1 MAHLIDYLEKVEN
14 LTFDQEPLN
23 ILDKVCINEIG
34 YLTYEKWLTPSDLQ
48 KTINLHDFAEGKELN
63 PDYSFMVTKER
74 VELAEAIV
82 RSRRFASLSLSNYR
96 SVLDKEV
103 EKQFAAMIFSLPE
116 LGYHQLVFR
125 GTDDSVIGWKED
137 FQLTYSREI
146 PAHRSAMTFLEDHLP
161 NLSGHITVSGHSK
174 GGNLALYSAVQSST
188 SLREKIAEL
197 LLLDSP
203 GLMKSLLEKPS
214 YQELKARMTVI
225 RPQDS
230 VVGVMLYW
238 DRPAQLVAAEGIGFA
253 QHNALSWE
261 VDLAAN
267 DFAYEDQPTELSQRL
282 EETFQEWIETLPNQ
296 ELKQVCDLVF
306 DTILDS
312 GIESLDDIGIQAL
325 PQIGQ
330 MLQEFGNLSDKQK
343 KVLQDGFNQLLWI
356 FWKSGNKKST
366 LPKLELP
373 DFIKKLSELRNHD

>member
-1 MAHLIDYLEKVEN
+1 MPNLIDYLEKVKE

-23 ILDKVCINEIG
+23 ILDKVCINKIG
-34 YLTYEKWLTPSDLQ
+34 YLTYEKWLTASDL
-48 KTINLHDFAEGKELN
+48 KKPINLHDFAEGKELN

-82 RSRRFASLSLSNYR
+82 KSRRFASLSFSDYR

-116 LGYHQLVFR
+116 LDYHQLVFR

-146 PAHRSAMTFLEDHLP
+146 SAHRSALAFLSEHLP
-161 NLSGHITVSGHSK
+161 NLSGHITLSGHSK

-188 SLREKIAEL
+188 ALREKIAEL

-261 VDLAAN
+261 VDLATN
-267 DFAYEDQPTELSQRL
+267 DFVYEDQPTELSQRL

-356 FWKSGNKKST
+356 FWKSGNKKSN

>member
-1 MAHLIDYLEKVEN
+1 MAHLIDYLEKAEN

-34 YLTYEKWLTPSDLQ
+34 YLTYEKWLTASDL
-48 KTINLHDFAEGKELN
+48 KKPINLHDFAEGKELN

-74 VELAEAIV
+74 VELAEAMV

-161 NLSGHITVSGHSK
+161 NLSGRITVSGHSK

-214 YQELKARMTVI
+214 YQELKAKMIVI

-253 QHNALSWE
+253 QHNALTWE
-261 VDLAAN
+261 VDLVAN
-267 DFAYEDQPTELSQRL
+267 DFVYEDQPTELSQRL

-296 ELKQVCDLVF
+296 ELKQVCDLFF

-312 GIESLDDIGIQAL
+312 GIESLDDISIKTL
-325 PQIGQ
+325 PKLGQ
-330 MLQEFGNLSDKQK
+330 LLQEFGNLTDQQK
-343 KVLQDGFNQLLWI
+343 KVLQDGFNQLLSI
-356 FWKSGNKKST
+356 FWKSGNKKSS

-373 DFIKKLSELRNHD
+373 DFIKKLSELTNND

>member
-34 YLTYEKWLTPSDLQ
+34 YLTYEKWLTASDL
-48 KTINLHDFAEGKELN
+48 KKSINLHDFAEGKELN

-82 RSRRFASLSLSNYR
+82 RSRRFASLSLSDYR

-116 LGYHQLVFR
+116 LDYHQLVFR

-146 PAHRSAMTFLEDHLP
+146 SAHRSALAFLSEHLP

-188 SLREKIAEL
+188 ALREKIAEL

-261 VDLAAN
+261 VDLATN
-267 DFAYEDQPTELSQRL
+267 DFVHEDQPTELSQRL
-282 EETFQEWIETLPNQ
+282 EETFQEWIETLPKQ
-296 ELKQVCDLVF
+296 QLKQGFDLVF

-356 FWKSGNKKST
+356 FWKSGNKKTS

-373 DFIKKLSELRNHD
+373 DFIRKLSELRNHD

>member
-1 MAHLIDYLEKVEN
+1 MPNLIDYLEKVKE
-14 LTFDQEPLN
+14 LTFNQEPLN

-34 YLTYEKWLTPSDLQ
+34 YLTFEKWLTASDLQ
-48 KTINLHDFAEGKELN
+48 KTINLHDYAEGKDLN

-74 VELAEAIV
+74 VELAKAMV
-82 RSRRFASLSLSNYR
+82 RSRRFAGLNLSDYR

-116 LGYHQLVFR
+116 LDYQHIVFR

-146 PAHRSAMTFLEDHLP
+146 PAHRSAIAFLSEHLP

-174 GGNLALYSAVQSST
+174 GGNLALYSAIQSST
-188 SLREKIAEL
+188 ALREQIAEL

-203 GLMKSLLEKPS
+203 GLMKPLLEKPS
-214 YQELKARMTVI
+214 YQGLKAKMTVI

-238 DRPAQLVAAEGIGFA
+238 DTAAQLVAAEGIGFA
-253 QHNALSWE
+253 QHNALTWE
-261 VDLAAN
+261 VDLVAN
-267 DFAYEDQPTELSQRL
+267 DFVYEDQPTELSQRL
-282 EETFQEWIETLPNQ
+282 KETFQEWIETLPNQ
-296 ELKQVCDLVF
+296 ELKLVCDLFF

-312 GIESLDDIGIQAL
+312 GIESLDDISIKTL
-325 PQIGQ
+325 PKLGQ
-330 MLQEFGNLSDKQK
+330 LLQEFGNLTDQQK
-343 KVLQDGFNQLLWI
+343 KVLQDGFKQLLWI
-356 FWKSGNKKST
+356 FWKSGNTKSS

-373 DFIKKLSELRNHD
+373 DFIKKLGELTNKD

>member
-1 MAHLIDYLEKVEN
+1 MPNLIDYLEKVKE

-34 YLTYEKWLTPSDLQ
+34 YLTYEKWLTASDLQ
-48 KTINLHDFAEGKELN
+48 KTINLHDYAEGKDLN
-63 PDYSFMVTKER
+63 PDYSFMVTKKR
-74 VELAEAIV
+74 VELAEAMV
-82 RSRRFASLSLSNYR
+82 RSRRFAGLNLSDYR

-116 LGYHQLVFR
+116 LDYHQLVFR

-146 PAHRSAMTFLEDHLP
+146 PAHRSDIAFLSEHLP

-188 SLREKIAEL
+188 ALREQIAEL

-203 GLMKSLLEKPS
+203 GLMKPLLENPA
-214 YQELKARMTVI
+214 YQELKAKMTVI

-238 DRPAQLVAAEGIGFA
+238 EQAAQLVASEGIGIA
-253 QHNALSWE
+253 QHNALLWQ
-261 VDLAAN
+261 VDPEN
-267 DFAYEDQPTELSQRL
+267 RDFIYVDQPTEMSQRL
-282 EETFQEWIETLPNQ
+282 EGTFQEWIEALPNQ
-296 ELKQVCDLVF
+296 QLKQVCDLFF

-312 GIESLDDIGIQAL
+312 GIESLDDLGIKTL
-325 PQIGQ
+325 PKLGQ
-330 MLQEFGNLSDKQK
+330 LLQEFSNLTDQQK

-356 FWKSGNKKST
+356 FWKSGNKKSS

-373 DFIKKLSELRNHD
+373 DFIKKLSELTNSD

>member
-1 MAHLIDYLEKVEN
+1 MPNLIDYLEKVKE

-23 ILDKVCINEIG
+23 LLDKVCINEIG
-34 YLTYEKWLTPSDLQ
+34 YLTYEKWLSASDLQ
-48 KTINLHDFAEGKELN
+48 KTINLHDYAEGKDLN

-74 VELAEAIV
+74 VKLAEAMV
-82 RSRRFASLSLSNYR
+82 RSRRFAGLNLSNYR

-116 LGYHQLVFR
+116 LDYQQIVFR

-146 PAHRSAMTFLEDHLP
+146 SAHRSALAFLSEYLP

-174 GGNLALYSAVQSST
+174 GGNLALYSAVQSS
-188 SLREKIAEL
+188 SALREQIAEL

-214 YQELKARMTVI
+214 YQELKAKMTVI

-238 DRPAQLVAAEGIGFA
+238 DMPAQLVAAEGIGFA
-253 QHNALSWE
+253 QHNALTWE
-261 VDLAAN
+261 VDLATN
-267 DFAYEDQPTELSQRL
+267 DFVHEEQPTELSQRL
-282 EETFQEWIETLPNQ
+282 EETFQKWIETLPNQ
-296 ELKQVCDLVF
+296 QLKQVFDLFF
-306 DTILDS
+306 DIILDS
-312 GIESLDDIGIQAL
+312 GIESLDDLGIKTL
-325 PQIGQ
+325 PKLGQ
-330 MLQEFGNLSDKQK
+330 LLQEFGNLTDQQK
-343 KVLQDGFNQLLWI
+343 KVLQDGFKQLLWI
-356 FWKSGNKKST
+356 FWKSGNTKSS

-373 DFIKKLSELRNHD
+373 DFIKKLSELTNKD